1 MRIWRISSATRWR
14 RRWRQCCRTPGPGA
28 RQGKGWRR
36 AAKPRLRPTRF
47 PACRRPR
54 RCALDR
60 RGCPGTLC
68 RAAGSARRRAGVRA
82 GAGLAG
88 DVRAGGGHDR
98 APGEAGAPPCRAR
111 RTALRGCAAAGGAR
125 SRERVPAAKVL
136 AKHQEPAGRWRV
148 GAGECGR
155 TQGAAQRRGNHH
167 AAQFRHPAAR
177 GGGDRAGQGVAPS
190 AAGHAHRHAGLG
202 RCRCSAGPLRGG
214 QGEWR
219 AVPGGSDPGLAARA
233 ARTARARGRG
243 HRRRVAADHRH
254 LADRVAQPW
263 VGNLEG
269 RWLSAM
275 GVVAPRD
282 PRSPWKRLRPR
293 SRR

>member
-1 MRIWRISSATRWR
+1 MPRCWKRPPTRWSSSW
-14 RRWRQCCRTPGPGA
+14 RWP
-28 RQGKGWRR
+28 GWRR
-36 AAKPRLRPTRF
+36 PGRW
-47 PACRRPR
+47 RPR
-54 RCALDR
+54 SR
-60 RGCPGTLC
+60 
-68 RAAGSARRRAGVRA
+68 
-82 GAGLAG
+82 
-88 DVRAGGGHDR
+88 
-98 APGEAGAPPCRAR
+98 PGEAGAPPAERDEQHY
-111 RTALRGCAAAGGAR
+111 AAALLLAAHDPASAFLPRKFWQNTR
-125 SRERVPAAKVL
+125 SRQVD
-136 AKHQEPAGRWRV
+136 
-148 GAGECGR
+148 GEWVRENGR
-155 TQGAAQRRGNHH
+155 TRRCPAPRNHH